1 MTPTLLSH
9 PTPLSPTAGA
19 VPAVDSAVRIS
30 LDPVLGRRDAL
41 DGAWWPYSRDAA
53 AELPGLI
60 AAIDQRLGRTT
71 LRVGLHPDAWEH
83 IPRRIPARGRQIRVG
98 WFRSTRPHLVTLI
111 LADAEPVTL
120 LVIAPDT
127 TQGPATAALALA
139 AAGIAGLGPADVL
152 DLSRRSTAPDAG
164 APDEHAPDER
174 APDGGD
180 PAGWENEGGH
190 LAGRR
195 AP

>member
-1 MTPTLLSH
+1 MTPTILSH
-9 PTPLSPTAGA
+9 LTPLSPTADA
-19 VPAVDSAVRIS
+19 VPAVHSTVRIS

-60 AAIDQRLGRTT
+60 SAIDQRLGRTT

-83 IPRRIPARGRQIRVG
+83 IPRRIPARGRQIKVG
-98 WFRSTRPHLVTLI
+98 WFRSTRPYLVTLI

-120 LVIAPDT
+120 LVIAPRT
-127 TQGPATAALALA
+127 AEGPATAALALA

-152 DLSRRSTAPDAG
+152 DLSRRSTAPGAG
-164 APDEHAPDER
+164 APDE
-174 APDGGD
+174 DG

-190 LAGRR
+190 LTDRR
-195 AP
+195 TP